1 MTDMPAQARHGPR
14 AGIAGP
20 AKGNHHRTLTVLALL
35 ALAGCASTPA
45 NHHRHTSQHAASA
58 QARYCVAGHGCY
70 RVLKS
75 AKGYRAHGIA
85 SWYGRGDTGRPT
97 ASGEPYDPRAM
108 RIASKELP
116 FGTWVRIRN
125 LRNGREAVA
134 MVDDRGPFHRG
145 RIIDA
150 SVAVARRLAMI
161 RRGTAPVRVS
171 AIASGELSKAQ
182 REAARADQRRAV
194 RYARAH
200 PHGQIMAEAGHV
212 AVRGVVDVTSL
223 GVDIGVGVVKGS
235 VGLGFDILKTTLGL
249 VF

>member
-1 MTDMPAQARHGPR
+1 M
-14 AGIAGP
+14 
-20 AKGNHHRTLTVLALL
+20 
-35 ALAGCASTPA
+35 PA
-45 NHHRHTSQHAASA
+45 NHHRHASQHAGSA
-58 QARYCVAGHGCY
+58 RARYCVAGHGCY

-75 AKGYRAHGIA
+75 AKGYRAQGIA
-85 SWYGRGDTGRPT
+85 SWYGRGDAGTPT

-108 RIASKELP
+108 RVASKDLP

-134 MVDDRGPFHRG
+134 MVDDRGPFHHG

-150 SVAVARRLAMI
+150 SVAVARRLATI

-171 AIASGELSKAQ
+171 AIAPGQLSEAQ
-182 REAARADQRRAV
+182 REAARTDQRRAV

-200 PHGQIMAEAGHV
+200 PHGHIMAEAGHV

-235 VGLGFDILKTTLGL
+235 VGVGFDVLKTTLGL
-249 VF
+249 IF